1 MKIKGNAHGM
11 GFRRAKTQ
19 PIGRISPFSTVRMKI
34 MIFQTEAHL
43 RVEFV
48 TQAGECLVG
57 KNRVG
62 IRAVP
67 PSGVANDFFDV
78 DGWKGSTYSTPNVGN
93 YPVSVGALKAEV
105 EEKWHI

>member
-1 MKIKGNAHGM
+1 MKIKGNAHRM
-11 GFRRAKTQ
+11 SFRRAKTQ

-34 MIFQTEAHL
+34 MIFQTQPHPMIQFE
-43 RVEFV
+43 

-67 PSGVANDFFDV
+67 PSGVTIDFFDV
-78 DGWKGSTYSTPNVGN
+78 NGGKGSTNSTPNVRN
-93 YPVSVGALKAEV
+93 YPVSVGTLKPEV
-105 EEKWHI
+105 EEKRHI